1 MVFALRIASGYLAD
15 RTEAYWLLT
24 FIGYGLLLSIPLLT
38 FPIPLLAFSDYY
50 VLVLIG
56 TTLMGIV
63 MGVHGTIMRAAA
75 ADLAPMERRGSAYG
89 IFYAAFGT
97 SWFLGSALIGLLY
110 ELSINHL
117 VLYVCVVLLVSIPL
131 LFAVTREA

>member
-1 MVFALRIASGYLAD
+1 MVFAPRIASGYLAD
-15 RTEAYWLLT
+15 RTEVYWLLT

-38 FPIPLLAFSDYY
+38 FPIPFLAFSDYY

-75 ADLAPMERRGSAYG
+75 ADLTPME
-89 IFYAAFGT
+89 
-97 SWFLGSALIGLLY
+97 
-110 ELSINHL
+110 
-117 VLYVCVVLLVSIPL
+117 
-131 LFAVTREA
+131 